1 MALYQ
6 NHSTIENRFLSLAGV
21 IASCYFIL
29 WASPITFFSDI
40 VSLGHSY
47 YIILFERHFW
57 QYLFAFIGV
66 TVLSRGHL
74 WSYGINSQNLKT
86 SMIWL
91 SWLYSIVIVATIIA
105 LWSGHELLPVGA
117 ENVQEGKFHAVT
129 AMLVY
134 WMSSPVANQ
143 ILFFGFGQTILMK
156 QWGDG
161 LKIGRFPVVVIFTAL
176 LFTYGATTSQFAF
189 GEYSAMATF
198 MLGLFCGMV
207 YWKTNSLI
215 TPMLGQAFF
224 FGFPFFVHIVR
235 TMLL

>member
-1 MALYQ
+1 MAVHQ
-6 NHSTIENRFLSLAGV
+6 NPSTMKNRVLSLAGV
-21 IASCYFIL
+21 IASCYLIL
-29 WASPITFFSDI
+29 WASPISFFSDAF
-40 VSLGHSY
+40 SLGQSFFPV
-47 YIILFERHFW
+47 LFERHFW
-57 QYLFAFIGV
+57 QYLFAFVGV
-66 TVLSRGHL
+66 TVLSRGHP
-74 WSYGINSQNLKT
+74 WSYGINSQNLKA

-91 SWLYSIVIVATIIA
+91 SWLYIIVISTTFIS
-105 LWSGHELLPVGA
+105 LWTGRELLPVTA
-117 ENVQEGKFHAVT
+117 ENIPNGQLNTVF

-143 ILFFGFGQTILMK
+143 ILFFSFGQTVLMK
-156 QWGDG
+156 QWGDS
-161 LKIGRFPVVVIFTAL
+161 LKIGRIPVVVIISAL
-176 LFTYGATTSQFAF
+176 LFTYGATSSQFF
-189 GEYSAMATF
+189 IGEYSALLTF